1 MRKQKSIR
9 WFRYTVEDATAMEI
23 ERLWPES
30 SKKRLPWDI
39 SRMTTIKGSR

>member
-1 MRKQKSIR
+1 MTLFWMPPSG
-9 WFRYTVEDATAMEI
+9 TAMEI